1 MSQLM
6 PSSRRLSGGI
16 VTFTLVALACL
27 TWWLTSIMSEDMRV
41 ENMVAPMPLP
51 PFLLAWTLMMAAM
64 MLPAVTPVVRL
75 YQRAAAAGRVAP
87 NGWFVAAYL
96 AVWAV
101 SGLPAFLVWRAMA
114 MPVHDGDTWALRLAG
129 ANLLLAG
136 AYQVTPLR
144 RACLRHCRSP
154 MSYFMRLRGSLAQPG
169 GALRAGALHAVYC
182 CGCCVGL
189 MVVLVAAA
197 AMNLWW
203 ALLIALA
210 VFVERNLRWGVAFST
225 GFAVAL
231 VALGCTVLFSPS
243 LLSTLL

>member
-6 PSSRRLSGGI
+6 PNTRRMSAEFLS
-16 VTFTLVALACL
+16 FTLVALAAV
-27 TWWLTSIMSEDMRV
+27 TWWLNSIMTEDMRV
-41 ENMVAPMPLP
+41 ENMMAPMSLP

-87 NGWFVAAYL
+87 SSWFVGAYL
-96 AVWAV
+96 AVWAL

-114 MPVHDGDTWALRLAG
+114 MPLHDGDNWALRLAG
-129 ANLLLAG
+129 ATLLFAG
-136 AYQVTPLR
+136 AYQVTPLK

-154 MSYFMRLRGSLAQPG
+154 MSYFMRLRGSLAQSG
-169 GALRAGALHAVYC
+169 GALRAGALHAAYC
-182 CGCCVGL
+182 CGCCAGL
-189 MVVLVAAA
+189 MVVLVAVA

-203 ALLIALA
+203 AVAIALG
-210 VFVERNLRWGVAFST
+210 VFVERNLRWGAGFSV
-225 GFAVAL
+225 GVGVVL

-243 LLSTLL
+243 LLHNLI